1 MMQAGERGAMLGRLY
16 EDQDCSAARALELI
30 GERWSLLILRDA
42 IFRGFTRFS
51 EFQHALEIAPNI
63 LAKRLDNFVASG
75 LMEARRQGEHSEHR
89 DYRLTAKGQ
98 ELKPVV
104 MALSAWGA
112 KWTRPGRMI
121 YAHENCGGEV
131 ALRMRC
137 TVCDATPDLSAV
149 IVAPRPKAARTKDA
163 SSPLSERRRRR

>member
-1 MMQAGERGAMLGRLY
+1 MLGHLY
-16 EDQDCSAARALELI
+16 QDQDCSAARALELI

-63 LAKRLDNFVASG
+63 LAKRLENFVAAG
-75 LMEARRQGEHSEHR
+75 LMETRQQSERSEHR
-89 DYRLTAKGQ
+89 DYCLTNKGQ

-137 TVCDATPDLSAV
+137 TVCDVAPDLSDV
-149 IVAPRPKAARTKDA
+149 IVAPRLKVVRSKGA
-163 SSPLSERRRRR
+163 SPPLSNRRRRR

>member
-1 MMQAGERGAMLGRLY
+1 MVCLRDASEEAMLGRYY

-51 EFQHALEIAPNI
+51 EFQRALQIAPNI
-63 LAKRLDNFVASG
+63 LAKRLESFVASG
-75 LMEARRQGEHSEHR
+75 LMEARRHGEHSEHR
-89 DYRLTAKGQ
+89 EYCLTSKGR

-104 MALSAWGA
+104 MALSTWGA

-121 YAHENCGGEV
+121 YAHANCGGEV
-131 ALRMRC
+131 ALQMRC
-137 TVCDATPDLSAV
+137 MVCDATPSLAEV
-149 IVAPRPKAARTKDA
+149 VVTQRVGTA
-163 SSPLSERRRRR
+163 

>member
-1 MMQAGERGAMLGRLY
+1 MLGRLY

-30 GERWSLLILRDA
+30 GERWSILILRDA

-51 EFQHALEIAPNI
+51 EFQRALEIAPNI
-63 LAKRLDNFVASG
+63 LAKRLEDFVASG
-75 LMEARRQGEHSEHR
+75 LMEARRQGERSEHHE
-89 DYRLTAKGQ
+89 YRLTDKGR

-112 KWTRPGRMI
+112 KWIKPGQMI
-121 YAHENCGGEV
+121 YAHRECGGEV

-137 TVCDATPDLSAV
+137 AACDAAPSLSDV
-149 IVAPRPKAARTKDA
+149 VVMPRPET
-163 SSPLSERRRRR
+163 LSNRRRRG

>member
-1 MMQAGERGAMLGRLY
+1 MVCLRDASEEAMLGHYY

-51 EFQHALEIAPNI
+51 EFQRALQIAPNI
-63 LAKRLDNFVASG
+63 LAKRLESFVACG
-75 LMEARRQGEHSEHR
+75 VMEAPQHDEHHE
-89 DYRLTAKGQ
+89 YRLTDKGR
-98 ELKPVV
+98 ELKPIV

-121 YAHENCGGEV
+121 YAHADCGGEV
-131 ALRMRC
+131 ALQMRC
-137 TVCDATPDLSAV
+137 TVCHATPN
-149 IVAPRPKAARTKDA
+149 
-163 SSPLSERRRRR
+163 LSEVVVTPRLGTAK